1 LPREA
6 IAKTD
11 FLYIVRFTLRSSILF
26 IQENSLRKHIFLAV
40 IGLFS
45 ACASFAADTVTS
57 PCRLPEFPQELRCG
71 KVQRPLNPAEPGGKK
86 IDVHY
91 VVLPSQDKNK
101 LPDAVFLLA
110 GGPGQSAI
118 NVAGFG
124 QAMFS
129 RLNKRRDLV
138 FVDQRGTGRSA
149 SLACPE
155 LENSPDVA
163 DDVQMQKQSDA
174 CLARLKTLP
183 HGDLRF
189 YSTSIAVQDIEAVR
203 KQQAYDRINLVGAS
217 YGTRVGLEF
226 ARQFPLSVKRM
237 VLDGVVPPDMS
248 LPAADAQAA
257 LDGVFQDCARQASC
271 NAAYPALAQQW
282 KSLTTRMP
290 QSVSVTHPRLGTP
303 LKFNMTHDVLLSL
316 VHKTL
321 YAPTTV
327 AGLPYALTQAGQ
339 GNYQPLVTLSGA
351 TNLPGPAGINYG
363 MHFSVWCSEIFAH
376 PLAPPK
382 DEFEKLMTDMYQ
394 RTCKNWPRASIPAEF
409 FSIPAAQSP
418 VMLLS
423 GGIDPVTP
431 IRHGAAVAKALG
443 SQAVHI
449 TIENAGHGLLA
460 QGCVRDVVY
469 RFLNAKENTD
479 ALKVDSSCVRQI
491 PRPLAWQALQAG
503 KEVQP

>member
-1 LPREA
+1 MRCASADQNFAELFSGVAALIVCRGFVDSLRGNRELISTVFVA
-6 IAKTD
+6 DFVVLSQDGLFIYCSLYTTLLDIVYSGELLAKTYFSCRD
-11 FLYIVRFTLRSSILF
+11 RF
-26 IQENSLRKHIFLAV
+26 V
-40 IGLFS
+40 S
-45 ACASFAADTVTS
+45 AASFAADTVTS

-118 NVAGFG
+118 SVAGFG
-124 QAMFS
+124 QAMLS

-257 LDGVFQDCARQASC
+257 WMVCFRIVPGKHRA
-271 NAAYPALAQQW
+271 
-282 KSLTTRMP
+282 TR
-290 QSVSVTHPRLGTP
+290 L
-303 LKFNMTHDVLLSL
+303 
-316 VHKTL
+316 
-321 YAPTTV
+321 
-327 AGLPYALTQAGQ
+327 
-339 GNYQPLVTLSGA
+339 
-351 TNLPGPAGINYG
+351 
-363 MHFSVWCSEIFAH
+363 
-376 PLAPPK
+376 
-382 DEFEKLMTDMYQ
+382 
-394 RTCKNWPRASIPAEF
+394 
-409 FSIPAAQSP
+409 
-418 VMLLS
+418 
-423 GGIDPVTP
+423 
-431 IRHGAAVAKALG
+431 IRRWHSNG
-443 SQAVHI
+443 
-449 TIENAGHGLLA
+449 
-460 QGCVRDVVY
+460 
-469 RFLNAKENTD
+469 
-479 ALKVDSSCVRQI
+479 KV
-491 PRPLAWQALQAG
+491 
-503 KEVQP
+503 